1 MLELLVLKN
10 LIQRTSRRV
19 KRTSGARDT
28 IMQNPEG
35 VGLIKGGGRLIMGG
49 LLIMSLRVLIP
60 FPSCTVSLD
69 LLIRSIVCDNE

>member
-1 MLELLVLKN
+1 MVWSLRIILELFVLKN

-35 VGLIKGGGRLIMGG
+35 GRLIKGEGSALLWGGAI
-49 LLIMSLRVLIP
+49 IMSLRV
-60 FPSCTVSLD
+60 
-69 LLIRSIVCDNE
+69 IRFRITIF

>member
-1 MLELLVLKN
+1 MTMLELLVLKN

-35 VGLIKGGGRLIMGG
+35 GRLIKGRAALLCGGGGGFVGGGGGAFIMA
-49 LLIMSLRVLIP
+49 LRVTL
-60 FPSCTVSLD
+60 F
-69 LLIRSIVCDNE
+69 EA

>member
-35 VGLIKGGGRLIMGG
+35 GAPYYGGGRL
-49 LLIMSLRVLIP
+49 LCL
-60 FPSCTVSLD
+60 
-69 LLIRSIVCDNE
+69 